1 MQKAQFDL
9 HDTVER
15 SHWWFVA
22 RRAIVRSIVEEVLP
36 SRSGK
41 KIVDVGCGT
50 GGNLAD
56 LANDYQCLGIDTS
69 EDAIRLARQRFPQIP
84 FICGRAP
91 ADLEGAAATADLFL
105 LMDVLE
111 HVPDDFL
118 MFSELLAAARSGA
131 QFLITVP
138 ADMALWSPHDEAFG
152 HYRRYDR
159 QRLSAIWK
167 GLPVRVR
174 LLSHF
179 NSRLYP
185 IVRAIRQRNRQKHS
199 TAGAAGTDFKLPSRS
214 INWLLRAI
222 FQAEQKRLLGVLHG
236 REGYRRG
243 VSLLALV
250 QRQVGKIEPRAIP
263 AELAE
268 RDVQMPASPTA
279 PQQASAAARDDAL
292 LPVGSQSPG
301 VESFAHP

>member
-22 RRAIVRSIVEEVLP
+22 RRAIIRSIVEEVLP
-36 SRSGK
+36 TRSGK
-41 KIVDVGCGT
+41 KIVDIGCGT

-56 LANDYQCLGIDTS
+56 LAADYDCLGIDTS
-69 EDAIRLARQRFPQIP
+69 EDAIRLARQRFPQMR

-91 ADLEGAAATADLFL
+91 ADLGDAAATADLFL

-118 MFSELLAAARSGA
+118 LFSELLAAARPGA
-131 QFLITVP
+131 QFLVTVP

-159 QRLSAIWK
+159 TRLSAIWK

-185 IVRAIRQRNRQKHS
+185 LVRMIRYRNRQRHS
-199 TAGAAGTDFKLPSRS
+199 TAGAAGTDFNMPSRS
-214 INWLLRAI
+214 VNWLLRSI
-222 FQAEQKRLLGVLHG
+222 FQAEQKRLLGALQG

-250 QRQVGKIEPRAIP
+250 QRQVGEIDPRTIP
-263 AELAE
+263 QELAKL
-268 RDVQMPASPTA
+268 DAVPSNGPAVENEEPPLAEPSPA
-279 PQQASAAARDDAL
+279 DCE
-292 LPVGSQSPG
+292 SQDI
-301 VESFAHP
+301 EAWA